1 MNYFTF
7 GLTIQTAINFDGVL
21 QPSNASADVTITEGA
36 VPEKAGQ
43 LTRVQRRGVRAKF
56 GRTAD
61 AIIINWDGIGKFRI
75 SDGNQI
81 VYQNLGADEGTLRLF
96 LLSEVFGVILYQRG
110 LFLLHA
116 SAVDVNNQAIVF
128 MGIPGAGKSTTATA
142 FGKAGYTVLSDDLV
156 AIQLIDNK
164 AYVIPA
170 FSQYKVWRQALNG
183 LAIDASA
190 LSPSFEGAAKF
201 LITQPLDTFPKEPV
215 PLRQINILFPPN
227 SRVNEGQ
234 ISAIRAPV
242 ELLRHFPI
250 PVQLLTKPYLPQ
262 HFQQSLRIAQSASIH
277 FMKRTKDFQALE
289 AYVAELGAERVD

>member
-1 MNYFTF
+1 MHYFAF
-7 GLTIQTAINFDGVL
+7 GLTLQTTINFDGVL
-21 QPSNASADVTITEGA
+21 PSSTGPADVLITEGP

-56 GRTAD
+56 GRTGE
-61 AIIINWDGIGKFRI
+61 AIVINWEGIGKFRI

-116 SAVDVNNQAIVF
+116 SAVEVNRQALVF

-142 FGKAGYTVLSDDLV
+142 FGKAGHTVLSDDLV
-156 AIQLIDNK
+156 AIQLIGNK

-170 FSQYKVWRQALNG
+170 FSQYKVWKKALNG
-183 LAIDASA
+183 LNIATAGLA
-190 LSPSFEGAAKF
+190 PSFEGIEKF
-201 LITQPLDTFPKEPV
+201 LVTQPLDTFPKEPV

-227 SRVNEGQ
+227 SRVSEGP

-262 HFQQSLRIAQSASIH
+262 HFQQALRIAQSAPIH

-289 AYVAELGAERVD
+289 AYVAETGI

>member
-1 MNYFTF
+1 MNYFAF
-7 GLTIQTAINFDGVL
+7 GLTIQTTIRFDGVL
-21 QPSNASADVTITEGA
+21 QPSDAPADVLIIEGS

-43 LTRVQRRGVRAKF
+43 LTRVQRRGVRATF

-61 AIIINWDGIGKFRI
+61 GGIVINWAGIGKFRI
-75 SDGNQI
+75 TGGNQV

-116 SAVDVNNQAIVF
+116 SAVEVNHQAIVF

-142 FGKAGYTVLSDDLV
+142 FGKAGHTVLSDDLV
-156 AIQLIDNK
+156 AIQLIDHT
-164 AYVIPA
+164 AYVLPA
-170 FSQYKVWRQALNG
+170 FSQYKVWKQALNG
-183 LAIDASA
+183 LNIPISA
-190 LSPSFEGAAKF
+190 LSPSFEGIDKF
-201 LITQPLDTFPKEPV
+201 LITQPLDTFPKNPI

-227 SRVNEGQ
+227 SRIQEGK
-234 ISAIRAPV
+234 ISPIRAPV
-242 ELLRHFPI
+242 ELLKHFPI
-250 PVQLLTKPYLPQ
+250 PVQLLTRDYLPQ

-289 AYVAELGAERVD
+289 AYVAEPGV